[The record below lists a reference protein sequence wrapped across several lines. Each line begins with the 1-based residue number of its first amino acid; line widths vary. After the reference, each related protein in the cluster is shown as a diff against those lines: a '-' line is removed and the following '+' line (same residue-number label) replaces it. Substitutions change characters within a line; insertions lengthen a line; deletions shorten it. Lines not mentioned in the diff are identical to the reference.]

1 MRTINYHQR
10 IFKEEAESKREALGK
25 RPDWLK
31 VRLPIG
37 ENFSDLKNLM
47 RDKNLNTVCEEAR
60 CPNIGECFNS
70 GTATFMIMGT
80 LCTRHCAFCDVEQ
93 GKPKPLDLAEPQKIS
108 EAVKILHLKY
118 VVLTSVDP

>member
-1 MRTINYHQR
+1 MFRQMQKLRTR
-10 IFKEEAESKREALGK
+10 SKSLLCWTLFTQQKAQQVNQL
-25 RPDWLK
+25 
-31 VRLPIG
+31 
-37 ENFSDLKNLM
+37 LKNTGL
-47 RDKNLNTVCEEAR
+47 KTVCQEAS

-118 VVLTSVDP
+118 VVLTS